1 MSQNKEFEAYL
12 KRYADMYCD
21 GDEEVAKEH
30 MTVKEVERCY
40 KEREKK

>member
-12 KRYADMYCD
+12 KRYADMYCG
-21 GDEEVAKEH
+21 GDVEATKEH
-30 MTVKEVERCY
+30 ATVKEVYRYY